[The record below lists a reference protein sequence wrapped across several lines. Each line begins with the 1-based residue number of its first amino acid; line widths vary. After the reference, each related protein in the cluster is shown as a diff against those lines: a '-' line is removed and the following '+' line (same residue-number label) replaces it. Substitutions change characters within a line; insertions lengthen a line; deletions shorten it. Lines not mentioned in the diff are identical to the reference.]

1 MLRCVMRTTV
11 TIDDRLYRQAKVR
24 AAAAGGT
31 VGSVI
36 EEALRAYLSRSD
48 QAAQAELAALPTVE
62 TGGTR
67 PGVNLDDMSSVYDL
81 LDEGRALDALR

>member
-1 MLRCVMRTTV
+1 MRTTV
-11 TIDDRLYRQAKVR
+11 TIDDRLYTQAKVR

-36 EEALRAYLSRSD
+36 EEALRAYLNRAD
-48 QAAQAELAALPTVE
+48 EAARAELAALPTVE

-67 PGVNLDDMSSVYDL
+67 AGVNLDDMSSVYDL